1 MYIVYDYLEESIT
14 IYQEM
19 RYNEELV
26 EAGITEEELDMCIEI
41 ITVDA
46 FIRCKIFEKPGGA
59 NNDFIKQFKS

>member
-1 MYIVYDYLEESIT
+1 
-14 IYQEM
+14 M